1 VKFCPR
7 DGSPLRALRE
17 DGSLVGEVLAGRYE
31 VLQRLGAGGMGE
43 VYLAEHVK
51 MHRACAVKV
60 MNRLLTSDTEAVARF
75 NREAANASR
84 INHTNV
90 ANIYDFGETPE
101 GLIFLAMEYIDGESL
116 SALLDREG
124 SLTPGRAAAIGRQ
137 IADALV
143 AAHDLGIVHRD
154 LKPDNIMISR
164 TRDGRDLV
172 KVVDFGIAKASLG
185 SGQEVTRTGFV
196 VGTPEYMSPEQFVG
210 IGVDA
215 RSDVF
220 AVGCIMYKMLTGQL
234 AYPGRLAE
242 GRFRE
247 RIGEPPPRPSEA
259 SPRVPRTFDTL
270 VMKAMAFDPDERFQT
285 ALELRDALALEQDS
299 PSQTRRAIRIVRLSR
314 RVWFGAGAVAGV
326 ALLIALGM
334 SWRNSPTQPA
344 GSATTTDT
352 TAAIAPPTASL
363 LPGPPPPSSST
374 ATPGENTPAPAA
386 AEPAPAVSAPA
397 RQAPPPAP
405 PPARAADT
413 AARLAGIDLVR
424 AQGAA
429 LDARARALT
438 AGATPGELQAG
449 AALRERADRSIAAR
463 RFSSA
468 IAFLEDARR
477 AWDDAALRA
486 RARAESAAVA
496 RTPTVGAAPPAAP
509 AETPRP
515 APAEQPRATP
525 PPPPADPLPEIR
537 ATLLRYARALES
549 RSIAGMRR
557 AYPALTAEEE
567 SRWRD
572 VFEATDRVAATISVT
587 RVVSVS
593 ADSATVEVD
602 AAYEF
607 GFRRGVSG
615 DRAPR
620 ASYIATLRRDSSG
633 WHLAALRQR

>member
-1 VKFCPR
+1 MKFCPR

-185 SGQEVTRTGFV
+185 IGQEVTRTGFV

-259 SPRVPRTFDTL
+259 SPRVPRTLDTL

-314 RVWFGAGAVAGV
+314 RVWFGAGAIAGV

-344 GSATTTDT
+344 GSATATDT
-352 TAAIAPPTASL
+352 TAAIAPPTDSL
-363 LPGPPPPSSST
+363 LPGPPPSSS
-374 ATPGENTPAPAA
+374 AARPGENTPAA

-397 RQAPPPAP
+397 PQTP

-413 AARLAGIDLVR
+413 AARLAEIDLVR

-438 AGATPGELQAG
+438 AGATPGEIQAG

-468 IAFLEDARR
+468 IGFLEDARR
-477 AWDDAALRA
+477 VWDDAARRA
-486 RARAESAAVA
+486 RARAESASVA
-496 RTPTVGAAPPAAP
+496 RTPTVGAAPAAPAAPP
-509 AETPRP
+509 AETPRT
-515 APAEQPRATP
+515 APVEQPRATP
-525 PPPPADPLPEIR
+525 PPPSADPLPEIR

-607 GFRRGVSG
+607 AFRRGVSG

-620 ASYIATLRRDSSG
+620 ASYLATLRRDSSG